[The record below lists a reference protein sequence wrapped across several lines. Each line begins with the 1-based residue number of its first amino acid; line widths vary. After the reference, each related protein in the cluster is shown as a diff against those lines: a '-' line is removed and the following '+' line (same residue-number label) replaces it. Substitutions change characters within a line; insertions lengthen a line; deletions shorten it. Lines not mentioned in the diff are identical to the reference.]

1 MNAKRY
7 IIASLAG
14 GTFIFFYGFI
24 VNTIVLKDFWTAHT
38 GALQMRPE
46 GSQIMWAIV
55 ASCYLQGLVLTYI
68 YSKGMRNTEVLEG
81 LRFGALIAAFVASI
95 YLLFYALQ
103 PWSIDA
109 TIVTMLA
116 DGLMYIGAGA
126 VIAAFY
132 K

>member
-1 MNAKRY
+1 MNSKKY
-7 IIASLAG
+7 IYASLAG
-14 GTFIFFYGFI
+14 GTFILFYGFI
-24 VNTIVLKDFWTAHT
+24 VNAILLKDFWTTHT

-46 GSQIMWAIV
+46 GSEIMWAIV
-55 ASCYLQGLVLTYI
+55 VSCYLQGFVLTYI

-81 LRFGALIAAFVASI
+81 LRFGVLIAAFVASI

-109 TIVTMLA
+109 TLVTMLV
-116 DGLMYIGAGA
+116 DGLMYVGAGA
-126 VIAAFY
+126 VIAALY